1 MAMVNPALR
10 QRSPAR
16 ATAGPGKG
24 LWQWLLARLGSVG
37 AHDPRRLNDHQ
48 LRDIALTRDR
58 LERAGVRT
66 DCWPFGI

>member
-1 MAMVNPALR
+1 
-10 QRSPAR
+10 
-16 ATAGPGKG
+16 